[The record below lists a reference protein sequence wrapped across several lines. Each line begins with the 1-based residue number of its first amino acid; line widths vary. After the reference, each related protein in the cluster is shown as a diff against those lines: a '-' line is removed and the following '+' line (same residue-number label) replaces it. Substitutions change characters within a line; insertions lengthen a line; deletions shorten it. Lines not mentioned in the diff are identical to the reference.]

1 MNKLLMSVLLVSLL
15 AACASDKPA
24 EVAPVAPAASAE
36 SEAEAAKAAQEA
48 QAAKDAQAAQAAQ
61 AAAATA
67 DALDDASSILAKRS
81 AFFDFDKSAVKAE
94 DQPAVQA
101 HGQYLAGHA
110 DRKVVV
116 EGNADE
122 RGSSEYNL
130 ALGNRRAES
139 VKKMLIVSGAKAG
152 QVSTASFGEEKP
164 RATGHNEAA
173 WSQNRRADIVYK

>member
-1 MNKLLMSVLLVSLL
+1 MKKLTISVLLVSLL
-15 AACASDKPA
+15 AACASNKPA
-24 EVAPVAPAASAE
+24 EVAAPAAATE
-36 SEAEAAKAAQEA
+36 APAAAPVAEAAKEAAP
-48 QAAKDAQAAQAAQ
+48 
-61 AAAATA
+61 AAT

-94 DQPAVQA
+94 DKPAVQA
-101 HGQYLAGHA
+101 HGQYLATHA

-139 VKKMLIVSGAKAG
+139 VKKMLIVSGAKAS
-152 QVSTASFGEEKP
+152 QIATASFGEEKP

>member
-1 MNKLLMSVLLVSLL
+1 MKKLTISVLLVSLL
-15 AACASDKPA
+15 AACASNKPA
-24 EVAPVAPAASAE
+24 EVAAPAAA
-36 SEAEAAKAAQEA
+36 SEAPAAAPVAEAAKEVAP
-48 QAAKDAQAAQAAQ
+48 
-61 AAAATA
+61 ATT
-67 DALDDASSILAKRS
+67 DALDDANSILAKRS

-94 DQPAVQA
+94 DKPAVQA
-101 HGQYLAGHA
+101 HGQYLATHA

-139 VKKMLIVSGAKAG
+139 VKKMLIVSGAKAS
-152 QVSTASFGEEKP
+152 QISTASFGEEKP

>member
-1 MNKLLMSVLLVSLL
+1 MKKLTMSILLVSML

-24 EVAPVAPAASAE
+24 EVVAEPVAPTAAPVAPVAE
-36 SEAEAAKAAQEA
+36 V
-48 QAAKDAQAAQAAQ
+48 AKDTAPV
-61 AAAATA
+61 AT
-67 DALDDASSILAKRS
+67 DALDDVNSILAKRS
-81 AFFDFDKSAVKAE
+81 AFFDFDKSAVKAA
-94 DQPAVQA
+94 DKPMVQA
-101 HGQYLAGHA
+101 HGQYLAGNP

-130 ALGNRRAES
+130 ALGNRRADS

-152 QVSTASFGEEKP
+152 QVSTVSFGEEKP

-173 WSQNRRADIVYK
+173 WSQNRRADIAYGK

>member
-1 MNKLLMSVLLVSLL
+1 MMKKLTISVLLLSLL

-24 EVAPVAPAASAE
+24 QVEPAAAAQSDAQA
-36 SEAEAAKAAQEA
+36 AEAAKAAQEA
-48 QAAKDAQAAQAAQ
+48 QAAQAAQAEAAQ
-61 AAAATA
+61 AAAADPLN
-67 DALDDASSILAKRS
+67 DANSILAKRS

-94 DQPAVQA
+94 DKPAVQA
-101 HGQYLAGHA
+101 HGQYLAAHA

-139 VKKMLIVSGAKAG
+139 VKKMLIVSGAKSG
-152 QVSTASFGEEKP
+152 QISTASFGEEKP
-164 RATGHNEAA
+164 KATGHNEAA

>member
-1 MNKLLMSVLLVSLL
+1 MKKLTISVLLVSLL

-24 EVAPVAPAASAE
+24 EVASAPVAATEAPAAAPVAEAAQVVAPA
-36 SEAEAAKAAQEA
+36 
-48 QAAKDAQAAQAAQ
+48 
-61 AAAATA
+61 TT
-67 DALDDASSILAKRS
+67 DALDDANSILAKRS
-81 AFFDFDKSAVKAE
+81 AFFDFDKSAVKDA
-94 DQPAVQA
+94 DKPAVQA
-101 HGQYLAGHA
+101 HGQYLATHA

-139 VKKMLIVSGAKAG
+139 VKKMLVVSGAKAS
-152 QVSTASFGEEKP
+152 QISTASFGEEKP

>member
-1 MNKLLMSVLLVSLL
+1 MNKLTMSVLLVSML

-24 EVAPVAPAASAE
+24 EVASTPTTTEASATEAAPVAT
-36 SEAEAAKAAQEA
+36 
-48 QAAKDAQAAQAAQ
+48 
-61 AAAATA
+61 AATA
-67 DALDDASSILAKRS
+67 AAPVATDALDDANSILAKRS
-81 AFFDFDKSAVKAE
+81 AFFDFDKSVVKDA
-94 DQPAVQA
+94 DKPAVQA
-101 HGQYLAGHA
+101 HGQYLAEHA
-110 DRKVVV
+110 DRNVVV
-116 EGNADE
+116 EGHADE

-139 VKKMLIVSGAKAG
+139 VKKMLVVSGAKSD

>member
-1 MNKLLMSVLLVSLL
+1 MKKLTISVLLVSLL
-15 AACASDKPA
+15 AACASNKPA
-24 EVAPVAPAASAE
+24 EVAAPAAATEAPAAAPVAEAAKEVAPAA
-36 SEAEAAKAAQEA
+36 
-48 QAAKDAQAAQAAQ
+48 
-61 AAAATA
+61 T

-94 DQPAVQA
+94 DKPAVQA
-101 HGQYLAGHA
+101 HGQYLATHA

-139 VKKMLIVSGAKAG
+139 VKKMLIVSGAKAS
-152 QVSTASFGEEKP
+152 QIATASFGEEKP

>member
-1 MNKLLMSVLLVSLL
+1 MKKLTISVLLVSLL
-15 AACASDKPA
+15 AACASNKPA
-24 EVAPVAPAASAE
+24 EVAAPAAATE
-36 SEAEAAKAAQEA
+36 
-48 QAAKDAQAAQAAQ
+48 
-61 AAAATA
+61 AAAAAPVAETA
-67 DALDDASSILAKRS
+67 KEAAPATTDALDDASSILAKRS

-94 DQPAVQA
+94 DKPAVQA

-130 ALGNRRAES
+130 ALGHRRAES
-139 VKKMLIVSGAKAG
+139 VKKMLIVSGAKAS
-152 QVSTASFGEEKP
+152 QISTASFGEEKP
-164 RATGHNEAA
+164 RAAGHNEAA